1 MLLRSSSAPIWNSWV
16 THSKDS
22 SPEAD
27 ALTRTRSVSFSTS
40 FHRSP
45 IEDSTMKVTQILTET
60 DSQAPPKP
68 KKKNPVSHSPKK
80 QQKITIK
87 GGEEERELKPSS
99 SPSLSSIQ
107 RLFSSSGLGDTV
119 VDDEECAVEKKDSS
133 LQTLVGGGGV
143 GSDGG
148 RVCGGGGR
156 GSDGGHGGDHGGSG
170 SFESNNH
177 GSENTDAYYQ
187 KMIEANPG
195 NALLLGNYAKF
206 LKEVRRDFARA
217 EEYCGRAILANPSDG
232 NVLSL
237 YADLIWQSKKDADRA
252 ESYYHQAVKT
262 APDDCYV
269 LASYARFLW
278 DAEEEDDQEER
289 HECGHSLAP
298 PPKLFQGASHHSP
311 LTAA

>member
-1 MLLRSSSAPIWNSWV
+1 MPPALVLLPRM
-16 THSKDS
+16 
-22 SPEAD
+22 
-27 ALTRTRSVSFSTS
+27 TRSLSQDLQHLCPNFKIDYRYSLLSFSGC
-40 FHRSP
+40 
-45 IEDSTMKVTQILTET
+45 LY
-60 DSQAPPKP
+60 
-68 KKKNPVSHSPKK
+68 
-80 QQKITIK
+80 
-87 GGEEERELKPSS
+87 
-99 SPSLSSIQ
+99 
-107 RLFSSSGLGDTV
+107 SSGLLYGMRE
-119 VDDEECAVEKKDSS
+119 VDRTNDLD
-133 LQTLVGGGGV
+133 L
-143 GSDGG
+143 
-148 RVCGGGGR
+148 
-156 GSDGGHGGDHGGSG
+156 
-170 SFESNNH
+170 
-177 GSENTDAYYQ
+177 
-187 KMIEANPG
+187 EANP
-195 NALLLGNYAKF
+195 
-206 LKEVRRDFARA
+206 VRRDFARA